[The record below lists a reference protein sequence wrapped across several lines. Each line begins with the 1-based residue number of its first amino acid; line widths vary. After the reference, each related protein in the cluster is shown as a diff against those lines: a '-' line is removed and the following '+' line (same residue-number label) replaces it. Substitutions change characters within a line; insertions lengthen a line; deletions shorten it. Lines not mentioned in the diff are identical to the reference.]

1 MSPMAVV
8 TPSEPLA
15 DAGDYGPDGTELGSE
30 QSVKYL
36 ARADVRSYMVRLPAP
51 APRQLRV
58 SLELGQEENG
68 VWARVPELDVS
79 AEGEGV
85 AEAFGNVIAATR
97 AWLAYLQEAQPEL
110 GPEIAGQARYL
121 PLLEA
126 PVFSWFKHFRFV
138 D

>member
-1 MSPMAVV
+1 MSPTAVL

-15 DAGDYGPDGTELGSE
+15 DSGDYGPAGTEPGSKP
-30 QSVKYL
+30 SVKYL
-36 ARADVRSYMVRLPAP
+36 PRSDVRSYMVRLPAP

-58 SLELGQEENG
+58 SLELGQEENV

-79 AEGEGV
+79 AEGEGL
-85 AEAFGNVIAATR
+85 AEAFANVIAATR
-97 AWLAYLQEAQPEL
+97 AWLAYLRDDQPEL